1 MQCHL
6 IEGAEGCA
14 YAVENHC
21 VAVVVDALR
30 ASAMASCLLD
40 AGVLE
45 IIAVCEV
52 DEAYAAKRLFPDA
65 LLAGERGGVPPLGFD
80 LGNSPRQIAGVAGA
94 RVIFTTTT
102 GAGRLVA
109 CWGAHAT
116 YMGTTINASAVAR
129 EAASH
134 GRDVVLIPAGLMTD
148 PHFDAQEDWVAA
160 TAIARAMAGPV
171 GRGADRFAY
180 WSKRIDEEGIGP
192 LFESAPHAE
201 KLRRV
206 NLSEDIPFC
215 ASLDLNQAI
224 PKIFEKIDLGV
235 IVRAAN

>member
-1 MQCHL
+1 MKCHL

-30 ASAMASCLLD
+30 ASAMAAFLLD
-40 AGVLE
+40 AGVAE
-45 IIAVCEV
+45 IITVREV
-52 DEAYAAKRLFPDA
+52 DEAYAARRLFPDA

-80 LGNSPRQIAGVAGA
+80 LGNSPRQIGDVAER

-109 CWGAHAT
+109 CWGAHAI
-116 YMGTTINASAVAR
+116 YMGTTVNATAVAR

-134 GRDVVLIPAGLMTD
+134 GRDVVLVPAGLMTD
-148 PHFDAQEDWVAA
+148 PGFDAQEDWVAA
-160 TAIARAMAGPV
+160 TAIARILGHPAGE
-171 GRGADRFAY
+171 GKDRFAH
-180 WSKRIDEEGIGP
+180 WSRRIDEDGIVA

-206 NLSEDIPFC
+206 NLAEDIPFC
-215 ASLDLNQAI
+215 AALDRTASV
-224 PKIFEKIDLGV
+224 PKVIDRFDLGLV
-235 IVRAAN
+235 VRKS

>member
-1 MQCHL
+1 MKCHL

-14 YAVENHC
+14 YAVENYC

-30 ASAMASCLLD
+30 ASAMAACLLD
-40 AGVLE
+40 AGVTE

-52 DEAYAAKRLFPDA
+52 DDAYAAKRLFPDA

-80 LGNSPRQIAGVAGA
+80 LGNSPRQIGDVAGR

-109 CWGAHAT
+109 CWGAHAI
-116 YMGTTINASAVAR
+116 YMGTTVNASAVAQV
-129 EAASH
+129 AVSH
-134 GRDVVLIPAGLMTD
+134 GRDVVLIPAGLMAD
-148 PHFDAQEDWVAA
+148 PGFDAQEDWVAA
-160 TAIARAMAGPV
+160 AAIARLMGIPV
-171 GRGADRFAY
+171 GEGADRFTH
-180 WSKRIDEEGIGP
+180 WSRRIDEEGIEA

-206 NLSEDIPFC
+206 DLEEDIPYC
-215 ASLDLNQAI
+215 AMLDRSASV
-224 PKIFEKIDLGV
+224 PKVVEKIDLGLV
-235 IVRAAN
+235 VRKA